1 MILGYYFI
9 TVPKV
14 IMIIDEAHL
23 LTQSYHK
30 YNQLEEIR
38 FLLNGEDKYDSGSPL
53 SLILAGQSEIC
64 DILNNEKCTAI
75 TQRIQYVC
83 NLQPLKNEQIGPYIT
98 AHLRWAGV
106 TEQLFSS
113 ESVTLLAELSEGIPR
128 MLNKICLH
136 SLNYAALKNA
146 RMVTPDIIELAA
158 GNEVIEFM
166 LKNGKLGTSD

>member
-1 MILGYYFI
+1 M
-9 TVPKV
+9 
-14 IMIIDEAHL
+14 
-23 LTQSYHK
+23 
-30 YNQLEEIR
+30 
-38 FLLNGEDKYDSGSPL
+38 
-53 SLILAGQSEIC
+53 
-64 DILNNEKCTAI
+64 
-75 TQRIQYVC
+75 
-83 NLQPLKNEQIGPYIT
+83 KNEQIGPYIT

>member
-1 MILGYYFI
+1 M
-9 TVPKV
+9 
-14 IMIIDEAHL
+14 
-23 LTQSYHK
+23 
-30 YNQLEEIR
+30 
-38 FLLNGEDKYDSGSPL
+38 
-53 SLILAGQSEIC
+53 
-64 DILNNEKCTAI
+64 
-75 TQRIQYVC
+75 
-83 NLQPLKNEQIGPYIT
+83 
-98 AHLRWAGV
+98 AGV

>member
-1 MILGYYFI
+1 MDTGKKFSGLI
-9 TVPKV
+9 KKS
-14 IMIIDEAHL
+14 ACL
-23 LTQSYHK
+23 L
-30 YNQLEEIR
+30 LP
-38 FLLNGEDKYDSGSPL
+38 LN
-53 SLILAGQSEIC
+53 I
-64 DILNNEKCTAI
+64 EKCTAI